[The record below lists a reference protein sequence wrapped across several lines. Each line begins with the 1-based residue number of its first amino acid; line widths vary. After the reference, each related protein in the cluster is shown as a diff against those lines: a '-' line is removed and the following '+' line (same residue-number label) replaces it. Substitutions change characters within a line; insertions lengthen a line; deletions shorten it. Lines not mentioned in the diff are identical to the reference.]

1 MDFSNIKLIVSD
13 MDGTLL
19 NDQHEVSQRFFDQFE
34 ALKKKD
40 IHFIAA
46 SGRQM
51 QSIQT
56 KLKKIEND
64 ISIIAEN
71 GSIITYNKNTEV
83 LLELGKADVETAIHL
98 LRKVKKCYPVLCGK
112 STAYVE
118 TNDTEFI
125 SKLAEYYTEYTVVED
140 LTKISQDAFLKIAAY
155 HFESSETYI
164 YPRVKHL
171 ADHLQVVVS
180 GANWVDISH
189 PEANKGYALKKLQ
202 EDLGVTSE
210 HTVVFGDYNNDLEML
225 QLADF
230 SFAMANAHPQVKNTA
245 RFTTKSNNE
254 RGVEYILDQ
263 IISS

>member
-1 MDFSNIKLIVSD
+1 MNFTNIKLIVSD

-19 NDQHEVSQRFFDQFE
+19 NDNHEVSQRFFDQFE

-56 KLKKIEND
+56 KLSKIQKD

-71 GSIITYNKNTEV
+71 GSIITYNNKTEV
-83 LLELGKADVETAIHL
+83 LLELHQNDIAIAIGL
-98 LRKVKKCYPVLCGK
+98 LRQVEQCYPVLCGK
-112 STAYVE
+112 NTAYVE
-118 TNDTEFI
+118 TNDQEFI

-140 LTKISQDAFLKIAAY
+140 LTTISQDAFLKIAAY

-164 YPRVKHL
+164 YPKVKHL
-171 ADHLQVVVS
+171 SDHLQVVVS

-202 EDLGVTSE
+202 EDLGVTRE

-225 QLADF
+225 QLADY

-245 RFTTKSNNE
+245 RFSTKSNSE
-254 RGVEYILDQ
+254 QGVEYILDQ